1 MHSLSAGL
9 FHWSKTMSKTP
20 DDKVPEPAA
29 PALQKAVT
37 ARIFRDKVYTSRTLI
52 LHGGASLLVA
62 KGRVTAVDDQQF
74 QYLNTHPDFERLTE

>member
-1 MHSLSAGL
+1 
-9 FHWSKTMSKTP
+9 MSKTP
-20 DDKVPEPAA
+20 DDKLTDSTA
-29 PALQKAVT
+29 PVLQKTGAVT
-37 ARIFRDKVYTSRTLI
+37 SPARTFRDKVYTSRTLI